1 MAELEISIDPKG
13 NVTSKTDGVKGRK
26 CLEVDDFLKELGK
39 VEVKKTKEFYDDKER
54 VVLIRPG
61 A

>member
-1 MAELEISIDPKG
+1 MAELEITIDPKG

-39 VEVKKTKEFYDDKER
+39 V
-54 VVLIRPG
+54 
-61 A
+61 